1 MAFHSFLFP
10 PHESEIRT
18 RIVETQVD
26 KQNHFATSS
35 ATTEEKTRFWQL
47 KPIPS
52 ISKEFP
58 SKRNPNESGETNFL
72 TASVS
77 VSTSVDV
84 VLTPTRRSVVDE
96 SSFRP
101 SSDRLSVRS
110 SSSGSN
116 LLTSDRS
123 ETEMVSMSRRSLG
136 LTDARQTET
145 KKGRMFRWKGR
156 KEKKYHCR

>member
-18 RIVETQVD
+18 RIIETQVD
-26 KQNHFATSS
+26 KPNHFATS
-35 ATTEEKTRFWQL
+35 ATTEEKTRLRQL

-58 SKRNPNESGETNFL
+58 SERNPNESGETNFL

-101 SSDRLSVRS
+101 SPGRLSVR

-145 KKGRMFRWKGR
+145 KKGRMFR
-156 KEKKYHCR
+156 